1 LPASLG
7 AGADRTAREK
17 DNAMIVAGYV
27 GVLLVLFIL
36 AVPVAFALAGTS
48 IIVTLMERGID
59 FNPAFMVQKA
69 VSGIDNFMLLSVPFF
84 IYAGKIMNT
93 GGITVRIYAFA
104 KSLIGDIRGGLAQVN
119 VIASVIFAGMTG
131 TAVSEAAGLGTVVI
145 KSMKEEGY
153 SEEFAVAVI
162 GASSTIGPII
172 PPSVPLVIYA
182 LMANV
187 SVGGIL
193 IAGFIP
199 GLLMGLAL
207 MIWIAA
213 ISFRRGLPRGAPFS
227 VARLVQS
234 LKDGF
239 LPLLTPV
246 LLIGGIISGVFT
258 PTEAAAIAALY
269 ATFLAMI
276 VYREVGWRE
285 LMEVMRSTAV
295 DTGVIMLIV
304 AMAMIYGYLITRSGL
319 TNAMVDWIGSISKD
333 PIEIGLL
340 IVVFLL
346 IVGCFMEAT
355 AAIIILTPVLL
366 PIMVASGLDPLHMGV
381 IIVLT
386 MMIGLLTP
394 PFGMVLFV
402 LARISGVPLHR
413 VVVATAPFLIPLL
426 IVDLILLFFPNL
438 VLVLPRL
445 IM

>member
-1 LPASLG
+1 
-7 AGADRTAREK
+7 
-17 DNAMIVAGYV
+17 MIVGGYV
-27 GVLLVLFIL
+27 GVLLILFIF

-84 IYAGKIMNT
+84 IYAGKVMNT

-104 KSLIGDIRGGLAQVN
+104 KSLVGEIRGGLAQVN

-193 IAGFIP
+193 IAGFVP
-199 GLLMGLAL
+199 GLLMGVAL
-207 MIWIAA
+207 MIWIAVL
-213 ISFRRGLPRGAPFS
+213 SFRRGLPRGAPFS
-227 VARLVQS
+227 VARLLAS
-234 LKDGF
+234 FKDGF
-239 LPLLTPV
+239 LPLLTPII
-246 LLIGGIISGVFT
+246 LIGGIISGVFT

-269 ATFLAMI
+269 ATFLAMV

-285 LMEVMRSTAV
+285 VMDVMRSTAV

-319 TNAMVDWIGSISKD
+319 TSAMVDWIGSISKD

-340 IVVFLL
+340 IIGFLL

-366 PIMVASGLDPLHMGV
+366 PIMVATGLDPLHMGV

-413 VVVATAPFLIPLL
+413 VVVATAPFIIPLL

-438 VLVLPRL
+438 VLILPRL